1 MSGALCI
8 SIDLELAWGI
18 WDRLDDAYLDNC
30 AELETRIV
38 TSLLGLFERHDIS
51 VTWAFVARLLER
63 DDTACAR
70 TRHGE
75 RVWYAP
81 HLIEAI
87 RQSRVAHELGSHAY
101 AHRYFS
107 MLSRADAEA
116 ELASARRVHVA
127 AGLPFDSLVFP
138 RNDIAHLDVVAA
150 SGLRVYRGLDR
161 GWFMTARRRG
171 GKTAGRLAH
180 LVDKALPIAPES
192 IEPTRRSD
200 GLVELPSS
208 LLLLGRA
215 GMRRVIPP
223 RLMVE
228 KAKRGLAAA
237 RDSGK
242 TFHLWFHPSNFY
254 DEPDV
259 QLAVLGD
266 ILAAARASGVTI
278 SRMGDYAVAC

>member
-1 MSGALCI
+1 MMSGALCI

-18 WDRLDDAYLDNC
+18 WDRLDEHYLAKC
-30 AELETRIV
+30 AEIETRIV
-38 TSLLGLFERHDIS
+38 TSLLAQFERHE
-51 VTWAFVARLLER
+51 VPATWAFVARLLER
-63 DDTACAR
+63 DDAACAK
-70 TRHGE
+70 TAYGE

-87 RQSRVAHELGSHAY
+87 KRSSVAHEFGTHAY

-107 MLSRADAEA
+107 TLSRAEAEA
-116 ELASARRVHVA
+116 ELADAKRVHAA
-127 AGLPFDSLVFP
+127 AGLPFESLVFP

-161 GWFMTARRRG
+161 GWFMTARDKG
-171 GKTAGRLAH
+171 GKLAGRLAH
-180 LVDKALPIAPES
+180 LVDKALPIAPVP
-192 IEPTRRSD
+192 IEAARHD

-215 GMRRVIPP
+215 GVRRAIPP

-228 KAKRGLAAA
+228 KARRGIAAA

-259 QLAVLGD
+259 QLAVLDD
-266 ILAAARASGVTI
+266 ILAAARKQSLRIA
-278 SRMGDYAVAC
+278 RMGDFA